1 VVVLNLDYA
10 LLETQKIG
18 HQLATTLC
26 IIKPLAKTRLFVFL
40 FELWNACLICVLV
53 CCFIFATLE
62 PTIDELGEEED
73 FEDFEEDQGQA
84 TQGKPSILVAYI
96 YPSFTYASFSMLF
109 FANCFV
115 FNCFYPPPPLYRNL
129 LATRLH

>member
-10 LLETQKIG
+10 LLETQKNL

-26 IIKPLAKTRLFVFL
+26 IIKPLAKTWLFVFL
-40 FELWNACLICVLV
+40 FKLWNACLICVLV
-53 CCFIFATLE
+53 CLFLCCFLFATLE

-84 TQGKPSILVAYI
+84 TQGKPSILVAYLC
-96 YPSFTYASFSMLF
+96 PSFTYASFSIMF
-109 FANCFV
+109 YAKCIV
-115 FNCFYPPPPLYRNL
+115 FNCYYPPPLYQFVGD
-129 LATRLH
+129 

>member
-18 HQLATTLC
+18 CQLATTLC
-26 IIKPLAKTRLFVFL
+26 IIKPIAKTWFFVFL

-53 CCFIFATLE
+53 CLFVCCFLFAMLE

-84 TQGKPSILVAYI
+84 TQGKPSILVAY
-96 YPSFTYASFSMLF
+96 L
-109 FANCFV
+109 
-115 FNCFYPPPPLYRNL
+115 
-129 LATRLH
+129 